1 MTEGFTRAEVQRIA
15 ELASLELDD
24 QEEQAFARQ
33 IADVLSYVDALRR
46 VDTTGVTP
54 TAHAGASGPR
64 ERDDEPR
71 PCLAREDALR
81 AAPNGDPE
89 AGLFKVPRVIG

>member
-1 MTEGFTRAEVQRIA
+1 MTEGFSRADVQRIA
-15 ELASLELDD
+15 ALASLELDE

-33 IADVLSYVDALRR
+33 LADILSYVDALRR
-46 VDTTGVTP
+46 VDTTGVAP
-54 TAHAGASGPR
+54 TAHAAAASPR

-71 PCLAREDALR
+71 PCLPREEALR
-81 AAPNGDPE
+81 DAPNGDVK